1 MLKTHEMFSVHTRPE
16 KYRNVAITSHFGF
29 VFEENLGREITWLSW
44 RHRFRKLGLL
54 LKKENLNS
62 LLPLGQVSL
71 KYCLPSVYP
80 SSASDPWQMTCPLPL
95 AQVRM
100 KGYLARREIYL
111 SGTMRANFLQALEN
125 VFCPHENE
133 KPPFSNS
140 WGLKSV
146 FEKLCF
152 RDRLV
157 PVIVLTRPWKE
168 SCVLFFFSTGAVW
181 TLSKCIKEL
190 VHCHCIP
197 ATGAETTLLF

>member
-1 MLKTHEMFSVHTRPE
+1 
-16 KYRNVAITSHFGF
+16 
-29 VFEENLGREITWLSW
+29 
-44 RHRFRKLGLL
+44 
-54 LKKENLNS
+54 
-62 LLPLGQVSL
+62 
-71 KYCLPSVYP
+71 
-80 SSASDPWQMTCPLPL
+80 MTCPLPL

-140 WGLKSV
+140 SGLKSV

-152 RDRLV
+152 RDGLV
-157 PVIVLTRPWKE
+157 PVIVLTVERKL
-168 SCVLFFFSTGAVW
+168 CFHFFFSTGAVW

-197 ATGAETTLLF
+197 ATEAETTLLF